1 MDLPLVPLA
10 MIGASVVLLG
20 VGGTFGLLRGKKI
33 WGNDKDK
40 DKSG

>member
-20 VGGTFGLLRGKKI
+20 AGGTIGLIRGKKI
-33 WGNDKDK
+33 WGNK
-40 DKSG
+40 DKSDGD